1 MRSNKSQNSNTNTIK
16 SQSQSHKT
24 VPQKNH
30 AELTLEQ
37 KKEIK
42 DAFSSFEADGITP
55 EEIKSAMK
63 TLGFD
68 ANNAEVMKILDKIDT
83 KKGNL
88 KFEDF
93 MDVMVDKENEKEPEE
108 EIKKAFKVLC
118 EEGTDKITIK
128 SLSKICADLGE
139 KIDEEELMEMIGQAN
154 KEQDEEVSEE
164 DFIKVMKKIGMF

>member
-1 MRSNKSQNSNTNTIK
+1 MRSNKSQSSNQNTIK
-16 SQSQSHKT
+16 SQSQKNISQKKT
-24 VPQKNH
+24 

-37 KKEIK
+37 KKELK

-68 ANNAEVMKILDKIDT
+68 ANNAEVMKILDKIDN
-83 KKGNL
+83 KKQSAL
-88 KFEDF
+88 KFDDF
-93 MDVMVDKENEKEPEE
+93 MDVMIEKEDEKEPEE

-118 EEGTDKITIK
+118 EEGMDKITVK

-139 KIDEEELMEMIGQAN
+139 KIDEEELIEMIGHAS

-164 DFIKVMKKIGMF
+164 DFIKVMKKIGMY